1 VENYFSDCVSE
12 LKFDLE
18 LKNIELNYMNYTDK
32 DLEIVAD
39 AEQLKRVINNIIGNS
54 VKYME
59 KKKGIIS
66 IRLRKTGVPQ
76 KKPRV
81 LVEIEDNGSGVSETE
96 LENIFERFYRTDAS
110 RNSAKGGSGL
120 GLAIVKKIIE
130 DHGGTVY
137 ATGKE
142 GVGTCICF
150 TLEIARKEEQSVMP
164 DKEEL

>member
-1 VENYFSDCVSE
+1 
-12 LKFDLE
+12 
-18 LKNIELNYMNYTDK
+18 
-32 DLEIVAD
+32 
-39 AEQLKRVINNIIGNS
+39 
-54 VKYME
+54 ME

-66 IRLRKTGVPQ
+66 IRLRKTGVPLE
-76 KKPRV
+76 KPRV

-150 TLEIARKEEQSVMP
+150 TLEIANQEEQGVVP
-164 DKEEL
+164 DKEEV

>member
-1 VENYFSDCVSE
+1 VENYFSDCVNE

-18 LKNIELNYMNYTDK
+18 LKNIELNYMNYMDK

-39 AEQLKRVINNIIGNS
+39 AEQIKRVINNIIGNS

-59 KKKGIIS
+59 KKKGMIS
-66 IRLRKTGVPQ
+66 IRLKKTKTPQ
-76 KKPRV
+76 DKTMV
-81 LVEIEDNGSGVSETE
+81 LVEIEDNGSGVNEAE

-142 GVGTCICF
+142 GVGTCIYF
-150 TLEIARKEEQSVMP
+150 TLQIADKEEQGAVP
-164 DKEEL
+164 DKEEI